1 MILLFSVGQ
10 SRTCTPESKADMN
23 PQFDTTV
30 PCIRDGASE
39 YERARKFPTQN
50 ARKMAECNPLAW
62 HIVICMRESPQSDPH
77 KMTLFLSS

>member
-50 ARKMAECNPLAW
+50 ARKMAVLQAF
-62 HIVICMRESPQSDPH
+62 CMAH
-77 KMTLFLSS
+77 CHLHA